1 MANLEDKIG
10 LVRNELLAEIRRPDV
25 TVAVELKRIDSEL
38 RLLREQRKRT
48 DEIEDLKKRISLLE
62 TRIVA

>member
-1 MANLEDKIG
+1 LANLEDKIG